1 MTLQQL
7 RDFVASVEHGS
18 LRRAAHAE
26 GKSEASLSKSIKR
39 LEISVGTELLRR
51 GALGISLT
59 EAGKVLL
66 ARAQLILSEVELAQL
81 EVSPGGKGQRS
92 VSFGAS
98 PLAGFLLAPAALRE
112 FRHRHSGVVV
122 RCASGPYSRLV
133 SELLT
138 GKLDFI
144 VCPMLDGV
152 VDTSLDTQVISR
164 HQSVIIARVDHP
176 LRGATRLRDL
186 SNCDWIVCGPLEHG
200 DSSLASMFRNIGLPR
215 PHVAMVCE
223 SFVDAVANVAGSD
236 LLALCPPAADAVGQ
250 GKVASIALVDRQP
263 IQDVLLMR
271 RRDSILSGSA
281 FALYS
286 IFEKGA
292 SPRPPSSH

>member
-98 PLAGFLLAPAALRE
+98 PLAGFLLAPAALR
-112 FRHRHSGVVV
+112 
-122 RCASGPYSRLV
+122 
-133 SELLT
+133 
-138 GKLDFI
+138 
-144 VCPMLDGV
+144 
-152 VDTSLDTQVISR
+152 DTR
-164 HQSVIIARVDHP
+164 
-176 LRGATRLRDL
+176 
-186 SNCDWIVCGPLEHG
+186 
-200 DSSLASMFRNIGLPR
+200 
-215 PHVAMVCE
+215 
-223 SFVDAVANVAGSD
+223 
-236 LLALCPPAADAVGQ
+236 
-250 GKVASIALVDRQP
+250 SIA
-263 IQDVLLMR
+263 I
-271 RRDSILSGSA
+271 
-281 FALYS
+281 
-286 IFEKGA
+286 
-292 SPRPPSSH
+292 SPPRYTSNPPSAKPNTARAIASSHW

>member
-223 SFVDAVANVAGSD
+223 SYVDAVANVADSD
-236 LLALCPPAADAVGQ
+236 LLAQCPPAADAVGQ
-250 GKVASIALVDRQP
+250 GKVASIAVVDRQP

-292 SPRPPSSH
+292 SPRPPSS